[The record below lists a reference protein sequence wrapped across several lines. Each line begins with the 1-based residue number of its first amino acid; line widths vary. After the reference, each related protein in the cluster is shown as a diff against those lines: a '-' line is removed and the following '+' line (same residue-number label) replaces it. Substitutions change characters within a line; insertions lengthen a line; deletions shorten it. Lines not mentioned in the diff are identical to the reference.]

1 MTTTGA
7 DVYDAIEWLRDELR
21 AKNYGTVLLK
31 IYVNSSKIVSIERQ
45 SVDTYKNT
53 DNNQTG
59 NNPSKGQATDYI

>member
-7 DVYDAIEWLRDELR
+7 DVYDAIEWLRYELR

-53 DNNQTG
+53 DNN
-59 NNPSKGQATDYI
+59 